1 MMKLRQRR
9 LPGLFDVVTPRLADH
24 RGFLFKPYEITDFR
38 DAGIEI
44 AWEQVIHSHTSKAN
58 TVRGLYVQPP
68 PFTEGKLVA
77 CLRGEMWWVVVDL
90 RAGSKTF
97 GEWEGVHLREA
108 DAILIA
114 RGFAHGCLSLSDDV
128 DLLLLADNV
137 HAHADYVGIVWN
149 DPDLA
154 IDWPLL
160 QPEPIISE
168 AHAAYPPLKDFL
180 ARHGAI
186 TASQANA

>member
-9 LPGLFDVVTPRLADH
+9 LPGLFDVVAPRLADH
-24 RGFLFKPYEITDFR
+24 RGFLFKPYEIIEFR
-38 DAGIEI
+38 EAGIETV
-44 AWEQVIHSHTSKAN
+44 WEQIIHSHTSRSN

-90 RAGSKTF
+90 RAGSATF
-97 GEWEGVHLREA
+97 AEWEGVHLREG
-108 DAILIA
+108 DTILIA

-137 HAHADYVGIVWN
+137 HAQADYVGIVWN

-160 QPEPIISE
+160 RPDPIISE
-168 AHAAYPPLKDFL
+168 AHAAYPPFKEFL

-186 TASQANA
+186 ATRKPGA

>member
-1 MMKLRQRR
+1 MIELRQRR
-9 LPGLFDVVTPRLADH
+9 LPGLFDVIAPCLSDD
-24 RGFLFKPYEITDFR
+24 RGFLFKPYEIADFR
-38 DAGIEI
+38 AAGFDV
-44 AWEQVIHSHTSKAN
+44 AWEQVIHSHTARGN

-77 CLRGEMWWVVVDL
+77 CLRGAMWWVAVDL
-90 RAGSKTF
+90 RAGSATF
-97 GEWEGVHLREA
+97 AAWAGVSLRQGES
-108 DAILIA
+108 ILIA

-128 DLLLLADNV
+128 DLLLLADNI
-137 HAHADYVGIVWN
+137 HAEASYAGVAWN

-160 QPEPIISE
+160 QPDPIISE
-168 AHAAYPPLKDFL
+168 AHAAYPPFKDFL

-186 TASQANA
+186 AASQAGA